1 LLLPETRRYAEQLA
15 VPESLFP
22 DPAELAEELTNE
34 LLVLLGLLVI
44 FLPLFFEIFVYGAPY
59 RSLVNLAL
67 F

>member
-1 LLLPETRRYAEQLA
+1 MPNNLPSR
-15 VPESLFP
+15 VLFFRIQS
-22 DPAELAEELTNE
+22 ELAEELTNE